1 MGCYN
6 STIVPAPA
14 EEVWQAFRNFHDL
27 SWATGVVTSVEAVG
41 SISGDSVGAKRVLN
55 SAFHE
60 TLIAV
65 DDESRTLE
73 YSIDDGPDAV
83 SKDNVQGYIG
93 KVRVLP
99 VTHDGSTFV
108 EWTSSW
114 ASDGGGVAEFCDPI
128 YRAFLNDLKHHFS

>member
-6 STIVPAPA
+6 STVVSAPA
-14 EEVWQAFRNFHDL
+14 EKVWQAFRNFHDM
-27 SWATGVVTSVEAVG
+27 SWAAGVVNSVEAVG
-41 SISGDSVGAKRVLN
+41 SIPGGSVGAKRILN
-55 SAFHE
+55 GAFQE

-83 SKDNVQGYIG
+83 SKDNVQGYVG

-99 VTHDGSTFV
+99 VTDDGSTFV

-114 ASDGGGVAEFCDPI
+114 ASSGGGVTEFCDPI
-128 YRAFLNDLKHHFS
+128 YRALLDDLKQHFS

>member
-6 STIVPAPA
+6 STVVSAPA
-14 EEVWQAFRNFHDL
+14 EEVWQAFRDFHDL
-27 SWATGVVTSVEAVG
+27 SWAAGVVTSVEAVG

-55 SAFHE
+55 GAFHE
-60 TLIAV
+60 TLIAL

-73 YSIDDGPDAV
+73 YSIDDGPEAV
-83 SKDNVQGYIG
+83 SKDNVQGYVG

-99 VTHDGSTFV
+99 VTADGSTFV

-128 YRAFLNDLKHHFS
+128 YRAFLNDLKQHFS